1 MTKTVNMKNRQR
13 GASTTDIL
21 IWASLIIIALIFL
34 ISKVPDIRYAMR
46 VSGFQT
52 DVSTISD
59 AAYRWK
65 KARPNYTGVSIG
77 ILCTQGYLNESICGT
92 ANNGVATNQFGGN
105 WTVAA
110 NSNPGLYNIV
120 ATIPNDP
127 TRMTDLADTMAPA
140 TRSNCA
146 QSTGCSTITATGTT
160 LTMTF

>member
-1 MTKTVNMKNRQR
+1 MAKNVNMKNRQR
-13 GASTTDIL
+13 GASTTDII
-21 IWASLIIIALIFL
+21 IWSALIIIALIFT

-46 VSGFQT
+46 VSGFQS

-65 KARPNYTGVSIG
+65 KMRPNYTGVSIG
-77 ILCTQGYLNESICGT
+77 VLCTDKYLPTSICGT
-92 ANNGVATNQFGGN
+92 TNNGVASNQFGGN

-127 TRMTDLADTMAPA
+127 TRMNDLADTMAPA
-140 TRSNCA
+140 TRGNCTQA
-146 QSTGCSTITATGTT
+146 SGCTTITATGTT

>member
-1 MTKTVNMKNRQR
+1 MKKRQH
-13 GASTTDIL
+13 GASTTDML
-21 IWASLIIIALIFL
+21 IWASLIIIALIFI
-34 ISKVPDIRYAMR
+34 ISKVPDIRYALR

-52 DVSTISD
+52 DISTISD
-59 AAYRWK
+59 ATYRWK

-92 ANNGVATNQFGGN
+92 ANNAVATNQFGGN

-146 QSTGCSTITATGTT
+146 QSTSCSTITATGTA